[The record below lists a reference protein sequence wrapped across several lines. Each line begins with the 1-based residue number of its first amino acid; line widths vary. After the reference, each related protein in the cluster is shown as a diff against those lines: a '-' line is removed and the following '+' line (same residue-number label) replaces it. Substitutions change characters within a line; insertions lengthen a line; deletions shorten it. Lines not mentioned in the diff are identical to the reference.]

1 MQVVN
6 RLGKPSSNLARTV
19 YHPTKQVRVEKLIK
33 QRPEVG
39 RRPGALRRHEE
50 ARAQGLTALAAA
62 NVVGVP
68 YRNILRWAG
77 ALNGNAAN
85 LVARS
90 RRPRRLGVPAKC
102 TNDLARQVAE
112 LRDAH
117 AWGKNKIAAFLRQR
131 GADVSAA
138 TVGRVLTRLLRDR
151 EVEPI
156 RAGKRNAPRAKPR
169 KRPWARRAKPA
180 EPRKP
185 KDLLQA
191 DTLFVRVGKRKC
203 LAVIFAIDTLTR
215 RVWAAVAE
223 RATAAA
229 ATGLLAEVCHD
240 GTPAAIQVD
249 GGAEFH
255 AEFED
260 ACAERGIALHVLP
273 PRSPKLN
280 AIIESFN
287 GTFRRECL
295 NRLDEPPADVAG
307 LAKIVRSF
315 LAVYHNLRPHR
326 ALGWRTPA
334 QCHTW

>member
-6 RLGKPSSNLARTV
+6 RLGKPSSNLAQTV
-19 YHPTKQVRVEKLIK
+19 YHLTKQVRVEKLTE
-33 QRPEVG
+33 QHPEVEHRLG
-39 RRPGALRRHEE
+39 VLRRYGE
-50 ARAQGLTALAAA
+50 ARAQGLKAPTAA

-68 YRNILRWAG
+68 YRTIQRWIR

-85 LVARS
+85 LVARK
-90 RRPRRLGVPAKC
+90 RGPRKARKPVKHTDVLV
-102 TNDLARQVAE
+102 RQVAE
-112 LRDAH
+112 LRDEH

-131 GADVSAA
+131 GTDVSA
-138 TVGRVLTRLLRDR
+138 TTIGRVLARLLRDR
-151 EVEPI
+151 EVDPI

-185 KDLLQA
+185 MDLLQA
-191 DTLFVRVGKRKC
+191 DTLFVRVSKNRC
-203 LAVIFAIDTLTR
+203 LAVIFAIDVLTR
-215 RVWAAVAE
+215 RVWMTVAE

-229 ATGLLAEVCHD
+229 ATGLLDEVCRD

-249 GGAEFH
+249 GGAEFQ

-295 NRLDEPPADVAG
+295 NRLDEPPADVAT
-307 LAKIVRSF
+307 LEKVARAF
-315 LAVYHNLRPHR
+315 LRVYHHVRPHQ

-334 QCHTW
+334 QCHPW